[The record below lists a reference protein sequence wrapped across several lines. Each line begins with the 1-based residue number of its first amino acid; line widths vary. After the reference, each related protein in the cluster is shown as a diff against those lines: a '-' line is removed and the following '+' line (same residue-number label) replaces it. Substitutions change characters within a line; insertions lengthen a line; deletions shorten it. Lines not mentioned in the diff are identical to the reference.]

1 MKCGDKLYSYGDF
14 ETFVHDNNSTVFRYW
29 VYKRMFTPLE
39 QDKKYEDQD
48 EFVSIYAERARI
60 AEIIK
65 LPDGD
70 YLIGFVEDIDDDTDT
85 NEYIEYYKL
94 SEIHLARSSRDQE

>member
-1 MKCGDKLYSYGDF
+1 MKCGDYLYSYGDF

-29 VYKRMFTPLE
+29 IYKRMFTPLE
-39 QDKKYEDQD
+39 QESKYIDQD
-48 EFVSIYAERARI
+48 EFVSSYAETGRI
-60 AEIIK
+60 AELIA

-70 YLIGFVEDIDDDTDT
+70 YLIGFVEDPDDESDT